1 MPNSLPF
8 LLDVNA
14 SQYTFQLIDA
24 DNITLNDSEVNN
36 QIILDNNKSKL
47 VSVKG
52 VNHELKRYQIQIDG
66 RIYHVQISDEVDQQI
81 LTMNLKSKRSNQLK
95 ELRAPMPGLV
105 RQVNVQVGDQV
116 DAGDSLFILEAMKME
131 NLLKSPVNGKVSDV
145 FVKPGESVEK
155 NQILLSFS

>member
-1 MPNSLPF
+1 MPNNLPF
-8 LLDVNA
+8 LLDVND

-24 DNITLNDSEVNN
+24 DNITINDSEVNN

-47 VSVKG
+47 VSVKW
-52 VNHELKRYQIQIDG
+52 VDHELKRYQIQIDG

-105 RQVNVQVGDQV
+105 RQVNVQAGDQV

>member
-1 MPNSLPF
+1 MLNSLPF

-36 QIILDNNKSKL
+36 QMILDNNKSKL

-52 VNHELKRYQIQIDG
+52 VDHELKRYQIQIDG
-66 RIYHVQISDEVDQQI
+66 RIYHVQISDAVDQQI

-145 FVKPGESVEK
+145 FVKQGESVEK

>member
-1 MPNSLPF
+1 MVNNQPF

-14 SQYTFQLIDA
+14 GQYTFQLTDA
-24 DNITLNDSEVNN
+24 DNITLNDSDVNN
-36 QIILDNNKSKL
+36 QFILDNNKSKL
-47 VSVKG
+47 VSVKE

-66 RIYHVQISDEVDQQI
+66 RTYQVKISDAVDQQI
-81 LTMNLKSKRSNQLK
+81 LKMNLKSKKSNQLK

-116 DAGDSLFILEAMKME
+116 DSGDVLFILEAMKME
-131 NLLKSPVNGKVSDV
+131 NVLKSPVNGLVSDL

>member
-1 MPNSLPF
+1 MVNNQPF

-14 SQYTFQLIDA
+14 GQYKFQLTDA
-24 DNITLNDSEVNN
+24 DNITLNDSDVIN

-47 VSVKG
+47 VSVKE

-66 RIYHVQISDEVDQQI
+66 RTYQVQILDAVDQQI
-81 LTMNLKSKRSNQLK
+81 LKMNLKSKKSNQLK

-116 DAGDSLFILEAMKME
+116 DSGDALFILEAMKME
-131 NLLKSPVNGKVSDV
+131 NVLKSPVNGLVSDL

>member
-1 MPNSLPF
+1 MVNNQPF
-8 LLDVNA
+8 LLVVNA
-14 SQYTFQLIDA
+14 GQYTFQLTDA
-24 DNITLNDSEVNN
+24 DNITLNDSDVNN

-47 VSVKG
+47 VSVKE

-66 RIYHVQISDEVDQQI
+66 RTYQVQMSDAVDQQI
-81 LTMNLKSKRSNQLK
+81 LKMNLKSKKSNQLK

-116 DAGDSLFILEAMKME
+116 DSGDALFILEAMKME
-131 NLLKSPVNGKVSDV
+131 NVLKSPVNGLVSDL

>member
-1 MPNSLPF
+1 MVNNQPF

-14 SQYTFQLIDA
+14 GQYTFQLTDA
-24 DNITLNDSEVNN
+24 DNITLNDSDVNN

-47 VSVKG
+47 VSVKE

-66 RIYHVQISDEVDQQI
+66 RTYQVQILDAVDQQI
-81 LTMNLKSKRSNQLK
+81 LKMNLKSKKSNQLK

-116 DAGDSLFILEAMKME
+116 DSGDALFILEAMKME
-131 NLLKSPVNGKVSDV
+131 NVLKSPVNGIVSDI

>member
-1 MPNSLPF
+1 MPNNLPF
-8 LLDVNA
+8 LLDVND

-24 DNITLNDSEVNN
+24 DNITINDSEVNN
-36 QIILDNNKSKL
+36 QIVLDNNKSKL

-52 VNHELKRYQIQIDG
+52 VDHELKRYQIQIDG
-66 RIYHVQISDEVDQQI
+66 RIYQVQISDAVDQQI
-81 LTMNLKSKRSNQLK
+81 LTMNLKSKKSNQLK

-131 NLLKSPVNGKVSDV
+131 NLLKSPVNGKVSDI

>member
-24 DNITLNDSEVNN
+24 DNITLNDSDVNN
-36 QIILDNNKSKL
+36 QMILDNNKSKL

-52 VNHELKRYQIQIDG
+52 MDHELKRYQIQIDG

-116 DAGDSLFILEAMKME
+116 DTGDSLFILEAMKME

>member
-1 MPNSLPF
+1 MVNNQPF

-14 SQYTFQLIDA
+14 GQYTFQLTNV
-24 DNITLNDSEVNN
+24 DNITLNDSDVNN

-47 VSVKG
+47 VSVKE

-66 RIYHVQISDEVDQQI
+66 RTYQVQISDAVDQQI
-81 LTMNLKSKRSNQLK
+81 LKMNLKSKKSNQLK

-116 DAGDSLFILEAMKME
+116 DSGDALFILEAMKME
-131 NLLKSPVNGKVSDV
+131 NVLKSPVNGLVSDL

>member
-1 MPNSLPF
+1 MVNNLPF

-14 SQYTFQLIDA
+14 SQYTFQMNDV
-24 DNITLNDSEVNN
+24 DNITLNDSDVNN
-36 QIILDNNKSKL
+36 QHVLDNNKSKL
-47 VSVKG
+47 VSVKE

-66 RIYHVQISDEVDQQI
+66 RIYHVQISDAVDQQV
-81 LTMNLKSKRSNQLK
+81 LSMNLKSKKSNQLK

-105 RQVNVQVGDQV
+105 RHVNVQVGDKV

-131 NLLKSPVNGKVSDV
+131 NLLKSPVNGTVSDL

>member
-1 MPNSLPF
+1 MLNSLPF

-36 QIILDNNKSKL
+36 QMILDNNKSKL

-52 VNHELKRYQIQIDG
+52 VDHELKRYQIQIDG

>member
-1 MPNSLPF
+1 MVNNQPF

-14 SQYTFQLIDA
+14 GQYTFQLTDA
-24 DNITLNDSEVNN
+24 DNITLNDSDVNN
-36 QIILDNNKSKL
+36 QIFLDNNKSKL
-47 VSVKG
+47 VSVKE

-66 RIYHVQISDEVDQQI
+66 RTYQVQISDAVDQQI
-81 LTMNLKSKRSNQLK
+81 LKMNLKSKKSNQLK

-116 DAGDSLFILEAMKME
+116 DSGDALFILEAMKME
-131 NLLKSPVNGKVSDV
+131 NVLKSPVNGLVSDL

>member
-1 MPNSLPF
+1 MVNNLPF

-14 SQYTFQLIDA
+14 GQFTFQLTDV
-24 DNITLNDSEVNN
+24 DNITLNNIDVNN

-52 VNHELKRYQIQIDG
+52 ADHELKRYQIQIDG
-66 RIYHVQISDEVDQQI
+66 RIYQVQISDAVDQQI
-81 LTMNLKSKRSNQLK
+81 LKMNLKSKKSNQLK

-131 NLLKSPVNGKVSDV
+131 NILKSPVNGTVSDI

>member
-1 MPNSLPF
+1 MVNNLPF

-14 SQYTFQLIDA
+14 GQFTFQLTDV
-24 DNITLNDSEVNN
+24 DNITLNNIDVNN

-52 VNHELKRYQIQIDG
+52 VDHELKRYQIQIDG
-66 RIYHVQISDEVDQQI
+66 RIYQVQISDAVDQQI
-81 LTMNLKSKRSNQLK
+81 LKMNLKSKKSNQLK

-105 RQVNVQVGDQV
+105 RQVNVQVGDEV
-116 DAGDSLFILEAMKME
+116 DSGDSLFILEAMKME
-131 NLLKSPVNGKVSDV
+131 NVLKSPVNGIVSDL

>member
-1 MPNSLPF
+1 MVNNLPF

-14 SQYTFQLIDA
+14 GQFTFQLTDV
-24 DNITLNDSEVNN
+24 DNITLNNIDVNN

-52 VNHELKRYQIQIDG
+52 ADHELKRYQIQIDG
-66 RIYHVQISDEVDQQI
+66 RIYQVQISDAVDQQI
-81 LTMNLKSKRSNQLK
+81 LKMNMKSKKSNQLK

-105 RQVNVQVGDQV
+105 RQVNVKVGDQV

-131 NLLKSPVNGKVSDV
+131 NILKSPVNGTVSDI

>member
-1 MPNSLPF
+1 MVNNQPF

-14 SQYTFQLIDA
+14 GQYTFQLTDA
-24 DNITLNDSEVNN
+24 DNITLNDSDVNN
-36 QIILDNNKSKL
+36 QFILDNNKSKL
-47 VSVKG
+47 VSVKE

-66 RIYHVQISDEVDQQI
+66 RTYQVQILDAVDQQI
-81 LTMNLKSKRSNQLK
+81 LKMNLKSKKSNQLK
-95 ELRAPMPGLV
+95 EVRAPMPGLV

-116 DAGDSLFILEAMKME
+116 DSGDALFILEAMKME
-131 NLLKSPVNGKVSDV
+131 NVLKSPVNGLVSDL

>member
-1 MPNSLPF
+1 MVNNQPF

-14 SQYTFQLIDA
+14 GQYTFQLTDV
-24 DNITLNDSEVNN
+24 DNITLNDSDVIN

-47 VSVKG
+47 VSVKE

-66 RIYHVQISDEVDQQI
+66 RTYQVQISDAVDQQI
-81 LTMNLKSKRSNQLK
+81 LKMNLKSKKSNQLK

-116 DAGDSLFILEAMKME
+116 DSGDALFILEAMKME
-131 NLLKSPVNGKVSDV
+131 NVLKSPVNGIVSDI

>member
-1 MPNSLPF
+1 MVNNQPF

-14 SQYTFQLIDA
+14 GQYTFQLTDA
-24 DNITLNDSEVNN
+24 DNITLNDSDVNN

-47 VSVKG
+47 VSVKE

-66 RIYHVQISDEVDQQI
+66 RTYQVQILDAVDQQI
-81 LTMNLKSKRSNQLK
+81 LKMNLKSKKSNQLK

-116 DAGDSLFILEAMKME
+116 DSGDALFILEAMKME
-131 NLLKSPVNGKVSDV
+131 NVLKSPVNGLVSDL

>member
-1 MPNSLPF
+1 MVNNQPF

-14 SQYTFQLIDA
+14 GQYTFQLTDV
-24 DNITLNDSEVNN
+24 DNITLNDSDVNN

-47 VSVKG
+47 VSVKE
-52 VNHELKRYQIQIDG
+52 VNHELNRYQIQIDG
-66 RIYHVQISDEVDQQI
+66 RTYQVQISDAVDQQI
-81 LTMNLKSKRSNQLK
+81 LKMNLKSKKSNQLK

-116 DAGDSLFILEAMKME
+116 DSGDALFILEAMKME
-131 NLLKSPVNGKVSDV
+131 NVLKSPVNGLVSDL

>member
-1 MPNSLPF
+1 MPNNLPF
-8 LLDVNA
+8 LLDVND

-24 DNITLNDSEVNN
+24 DNITINDSEVNN

-52 VNHELKRYQIQIDG
+52 VDHELKRYQIQIDG
-66 RIYHVQISDEVDQQI
+66 RIYQVQISDEVDQQI
-81 LTMNLKSKRSNQLK
+81 LTMNLKSKKSNQLK

>member
-1 MPNSLPF
+1 MVNNQPF

-14 SQYTFQLIDA
+14 GQYTFQLTDA
-24 DNITLNDSEVNN
+24 DNITLNDSDVIN

-47 VSVKG
+47 VSVKE

-66 RIYHVQISDEVDQQI
+66 RTYQVQISDAVDQQI
-81 LTMNLKSKRSNQLK
+81 LKMNLKSKKSNQLK

-116 DAGDSLFILEAMKME
+116 DSGDALFILEAMKME
-131 NLLKSPVNGKVSDV
+131 NVLKSPVNGLVSDL

>member
-1 MPNSLPF
+1 MVNNQPF

-14 SQYTFQLIDA
+14 GQYTFQLTDV
-24 DNITLNDSEVNN
+24 DNITLNDSDVIN

-47 VSVKG
+47 VSVKE

-66 RIYHVQISDEVDQQI
+66 RTYQVQISDAVDQQI
-81 LTMNLKSKRSNQLK
+81 LKMNLKSKKSNQIK

-116 DAGDSLFILEAMKME
+116 DSGDALFILEAMKME
-131 NLLKSPVNGKVSDV
+131 NVLKSPVNGIVSDL

>member
-24 DNITLNDSEVNN
+24 DNITLNDSDVNN

-52 VNHELKRYQIQIDG
+52 MDHELKRYQIQIDG
-66 RIYHVQISDEVDQQI
+66 RIYHVQISDAVDQQI
-81 LTMNLKSKRSNQLK
+81 LTMNLKSKKSNQLK

-105 RQVNVQVGDQV
+105 RQVNVQAGDQV

>member
-1 MPNSLPF
+1 MVNNLPF

-14 SQYTFQLIDA
+14 GQFTFQLTDA
-24 DNITLNDSEVNN
+24 DNITLNNIDVNN

-52 VNHELKRYQIQIDG
+52 VDHELKRYQIQIDG
-66 RIYHVQISDEVDQQI
+66 RIYQVQISDAVDQQI
-81 LTMNLKSKRSNQLK
+81 LKMNLKSKKSNQLK

-105 RQVNVQVGDQV
+105 RQVNVKVGDQV
-116 DAGDSLFILEAMKME
+116 DAGNSLFILEAMKME
-131 NLLKSPVNGKVSDV
+131 NILKSPVNGTVSDI

>member
-24 DNITLNDSEVNN
+24 DNITLNDSKVNN

-131 NLLKSPVNGKVSDV
+131 NLLKSPVNGTVSDL

>member
-1 MPNSLPF
+1 MFNNLPF
-8 LLDVNA
+8 ILDVNA
-14 SQYTFQLIDA
+14 GQYTFQLIDS
-24 DNITLNDSEVNN
+24 DNITLNGSDVNN

-47 VSVKG
+47 VSVKE

-66 RIYHVQISDEVDQQI
+66 RTYLVHISDAVDQQI
-81 LTMNLKSKRSNQLK
+81 LKMNLKSKKSNKLK

-105 RQVNVQVGDQV
+105 RQVNVQEGDEV
-116 DAGDSLFILEAMKME
+116 DSGDFLFILEAMKME
-131 NLLKSPVNGKVSDV
+131 NVLKSPVNGIVSEL

>member
-1 MPNSLPF
+1 MFNNLPF
-8 LLDVNA
+8 ILDVNA
-14 SQYTFQLIDA
+14 GQYTFQLIDS
-24 DNITLNDSEVNN
+24 DNITLNGSDVNN

-47 VSVKG
+47 VSVKE

-66 RIYHVQISDEVDQQI
+66 RTYLVHISDAVDQQI
-81 LTMNLKSKRSNQLK
+81 LKMNLKSKKSNQLK

-105 RQVNVQVGDQV
+105 RQVNVQEGDEV
-116 DAGDSLFILEAMKME
+116 DSGDSLFILEAMKME
-131 NLLKSPVNGKVSDV
+131 NVLKSPVNGIVSEL

>member
-1 MPNSLPF
+1 MVNNQPF

-14 SQYTFQLIDA
+14 GQYTFQLTDV
-24 DNITLNDSEVNN
+24 DNITLNDSDVIN

-47 VSVKG
+47 VSVKE

-66 RIYHVQISDEVDQQI
+66 RTYQVQISDAVDQQI
-81 LTMNLKSKRSNQLK
+81 LKMNLKSKKSNQLK

-116 DAGDSLFILEAMKME
+116 DSGDALFILEAMKME
-131 NLLKSPVNGKVSDV
+131 NVLKSPVNGLVSDL

>member
-1 MPNSLPF
+1 MLNSLPF

-24 DNITLNDSEVNN
+24 DNITLNDSNVNN

-52 VNHELKRYQIQIDG
+52 MDHELKRYQIQIDG
-66 RIYHVQISDEVDQQI
+66 RIYHVQISDAVDQQI

>member
-1 MPNSLPF
+1 MVNNQPF

-14 SQYTFQLIDA
+14 GQYTFQLTDL
-24 DNITLNDSEVNN
+24 DNITLNDSDVNN

-47 VSVKG
+47 VSVKE

-66 RIYHVQISDEVDQQI
+66 RTYQVQISDAVDQQI
-81 LTMNLKSKRSNQLK
+81 LKMNLKSKKSNQLK

-116 DAGDSLFILEAMKME
+116 DSGDALFILEAMKME
-131 NLLKSPVNGKVSDV
+131 NVLKSPVNGLVSDL